1 MSDTSLLL
9 SRASAAA
16 FLDMSVDRF
25 DDLVRPYIPVVE
37 ISTPETKRPMVRFR
51 RDDLVAFAAGRVK
64 GAAA

>member
-1 MSDTSLLL
+1 MNEHSHLL
-9 SRASAAA
+9 SRNSAAA

-25 DDLVRPYIPVVE
+25 DDLVRPYVPVVE

-51 RDDLVAFAAGRVK
+51 REDLIAFAAGRVK

>member
-25 DDLVRPYIPVVE
+25 DDLVRPYVPVVE
-37 ISTPETKRPMVRFR
+37 IATPQSKRAMVRWR
-51 RDDLVAFAAGRVK
+51 REDLVAFAAGRVK